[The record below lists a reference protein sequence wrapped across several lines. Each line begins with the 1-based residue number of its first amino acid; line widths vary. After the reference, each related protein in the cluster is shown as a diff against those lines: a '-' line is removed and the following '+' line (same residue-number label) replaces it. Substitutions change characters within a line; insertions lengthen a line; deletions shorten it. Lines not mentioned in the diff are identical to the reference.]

1 MYINQISVFIENRPG
16 RLSAITKV
24 LADNNIDIRALSLA
38 DTTNFGIL
46 RLIVDKP
53 AEAERILKENGFTVS
68 VTKVIAV
75 KVEDKPGGMYKLL
88 DVLYGAAITVEYAYA
103 FIARKE
109 DGAFVIL
116 RVEDNMKAAD
126 CLKSGGFSLLSAE
139 EVYSI

>member
-24 LADNNIDIRALSLA
+24 LAENNIDIRALSLA

-53 AEAERILKENGFTVS
+53 SDAERILKDNGFTVS

-75 KVEDKPGGMYKLL
+75 RVEDKPGGMYRLL
-88 DVLYGAAITVEYAYA
+88 DLLYNASITVEYAYA

-109 DGAFVIL
+109 NGAFVIL
-116 RVEDNMKAAD
+116 RVEDNEKAAD
-126 CLKSGGFSLLSAE
+126 CLMSGGFELLSAE